1 MKSDTTSLLWQA
13 KVAGLFM
20 VAASIVGGLLTTF
33 VIPGNEYLSGVL
45 LLMLGLL
52 FVCGV
57 TIVFA
62 GLLITYRTVIIRSVL
77 LPAIVIGRL
86 LGLH

>member
-1 MKSDTTSLLWQA
+1 MKRDTTSLLWQV

-57 TIVFA
+57 TIVVA
-62 GLLITYRTVIIRSVL
+62 GLLITYRTAIIRSVL

>member
-1 MKSDTTSLLWQA
+1 MKRDTTSLLWQL

-20 VAASIVGGLLTTF
+20 IVASIVGGLLTMF
-33 VIPGNEYLSGVL
+33 VIPGNDYLTGVL

-57 TIVFA
+57 TTVVA
-62 GLLITYRTVIIRSVL
+62 RLLVTYRTAITHSIV
-77 LPAIVIGRL
+77 LPAIIIGRL
-86 LGLH
+86 FGRY

>member
-1 MKSDTTSLLWQA
+1 MKRDTTSLLWQL

-20 VAASIVGGLLTTF
+20 IVASIVGGLLTMF
-33 VIPGNEYLSGVL
+33 VIPGNDYLTGVL

-57 TIVFA
+57 TIVVA
-62 GLLITYRTVIIRSVL
+62 GLLITYRTAITRSVL

-86 LGLH
+86 FGLR